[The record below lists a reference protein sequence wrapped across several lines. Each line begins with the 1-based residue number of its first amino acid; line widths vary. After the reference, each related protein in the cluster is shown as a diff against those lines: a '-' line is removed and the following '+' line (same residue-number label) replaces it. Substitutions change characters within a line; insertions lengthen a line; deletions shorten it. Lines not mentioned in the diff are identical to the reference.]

1 MRNWIKL
8 WMMTPA
14 KRQNFFILLK
24 CSREET
30 HEQAA
35 EEEEGEDLV
44 VKAEAEFF
52 KIIEA
57 EKKALEDAENKRNV
71 ALAEMKRAIAQEEVT
86 HNDYKEEGEEKDKMQ
101 DQVKTIIEVCSLM

>member
-1 MRNWIKL
+1 
-8 WMMTPA
+8 MMTPA
-14 KRQNFFILLK
+14 KRQNFFLLSK

-44 VKAEAEFF
+44 SKAEAEFF

-71 ALAEMKRAIAQEEVT
+71 ALAEMKRAIAQEEVS
-86 HNDYKEEGEEKDKMQ
+86 HNDYKEDGEEKEKMQ
-101 DQVKTIIEVCSLM
+101 DQVQQPAEESSVKTEDPLKS

>member
-1 MRNWIKL
+1 M
-8 WMMTPA
+8 
-14 KRQNFFILLK
+14 KRL
-24 CSREET
+24 REET

-35 EEEEGEDLV
+35 EEEGEEDLV
-44 VKAEAEFF
+44 SKAEAEFF

-71 ALAEMKRAIAQEEVT
+71 ALAEMKQAIAQEGVT
-86 HNDYKEEGEEKDKMQ
+86 HDDYKQDEEEEKDKMQ